1 MKKILFL
8 FSLVFVALHAFA
20 GNAEDARKTLDKVAA
35 VVGNKSG
42 ASASFTISGGKI
54 GRQTGSIAIK
64 GTKFR
69 ARTPNATMWYNGKT
83 QWTYMASTNEVNVAN
98 PSVSKQQMMNPY
110 SFISLYKKGYKLS
123 QKIQG
128 NTRLVHMV
136 ATGKQAISEMYITV
150 NSKYVPTQVRMLQK
164 GQWITIQISNFSKKA
179 ISDKEFSF
187 NSKDYP
193 KAEIIDLR

>member
-1 MKKILFL
+1 MKKILLLLCLTSF
-8 FSLVFVALHAFA
+8 ALHALA
-20 GNAEDARKTLDKVAA
+20 GNAEDARATLDKVAA

-64 GTKFR
+64 GSKFR
-69 ARTPNATMWYNGKT
+69 ARTPKVTVWYNGKT
-83 QWTYMASTNEVNVAN
+83 QWTYMASANEVNVAA
-98 PSVSKQQMMNPY
+98 PSAAKQQTMNPY
-110 SFISLYKKGYKLS
+110 SFISLYKSGYKLS
-123 QKIQG
+123 QKMQG
-128 NTRLVHMV
+128 KTRLVHMI
-136 ATGKQAISEMYITV
+136 ATGQKAISEMYITV
-150 NSKYVPTQVRMLQK
+150 DSKYVPTQVRMLQK

-179 ISDKEFSF
+179 IPDKEFEF

>member
-1 MKKILFL
+1 
-8 FSLVFVALHAFA
+8 
-20 GNAEDARKTLDKVAA
+20 
-35 VVGNKSG
+35 
-42 ASASFTISGGKI
+42 
-54 GRQTGSIAIK
+54 
-64 GTKFR
+64 
-69 ARTPNATMWYNGKT
+69 
-83 QWTYMASTNEVNVAN
+83 
-98 PSVSKQQMMNPY
+98 
-110 SFISLYKKGYKLS
+110 
-123 QKIQG
+123 
-128 NTRLVHMV
+128 MV